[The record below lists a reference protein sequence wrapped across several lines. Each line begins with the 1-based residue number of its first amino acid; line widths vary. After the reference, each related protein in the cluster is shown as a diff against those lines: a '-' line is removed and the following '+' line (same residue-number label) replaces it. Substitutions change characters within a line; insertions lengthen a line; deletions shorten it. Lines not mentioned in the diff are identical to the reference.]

1 MWRQEEGQLFR
12 GDSIHTR
19 KGNFSSI
26 AEKAHDRS
34 ILVLLVAA
42 MHKLVTSNHM
52 RERERLL
59 ICNRSFHISIYA
71 RLTIYSGVNY
81 DSTLHIK
88 T

>member
-52 RERERLL
+52 RERERD
-59 ICNRSFHISIYA
+59 
-71 RLTIYSGVNY
+71 YSYVIGLFIFLYMLV
-81 DSTLHIK
+81 
-88 T
+88 